1 MHSILHSIF
10 CILHFLAMFSSLAHR
25 RRAAEWMDDP
35 AADAEQLRKSLRFI
49 RIVNR
54 VFGYTR
60 STLWHLQQFAKQWER
75 GRPIRI
81 LDVATGSAD
90 VPLAVL
96 RWAAKH
102 GHNVRIVAV
111 DLHERTVAA
120 ARAAA
125 ASAHIPEDRL
135 SIVQA
140 DALALPLPDRSFDY
154 AMTSMFLHHLGE
166 AQVIQVLREMDRV
179 SSRGIIVADL
189 LRRRRAYFW
198 ISLFTLLANPMVR
211 HDARVSVAQA
221 FSEDEVDSL
230 RERAGITYARQWK
243 HFGHRFVLAGEK

>member
-1 MHSILHSIF
+1 MT
-10 CILHFLAMFSSLAHR
+10 FLSSLAHR
-25 RRAAEWMDDP
+25 RRSHEWMDDP
-35 AADAEQLRKSLRFI
+35 AADPEQLRKSLRFI

-60 STLWHLQQFAKQWER
+60 ATISHLKQFSKNWQR

-96 RWAAKH
+96 RWAQRR
-102 GHNVRIVAV
+102 GHDVRIVGA
-111 DLHERTVAA
+111 DLHAGTVAA
-120 ARAAA
+120 ARAAVA
-125 ASAHIPEDRL
+125 QAGVPAERL

-140 DALALPLPDRSFDY
+140 DAMAQPFTDGAFDY
-154 AMTSMFLHHLGE
+154 AMTNMFLHHLDE
-166 AQVIQVLREMDRV
+166 DQVVRVLKEMNRV
-179 SSRGIIVADL
+179 TRRGVIAADL

-198 ISLFTLLANPMVR
+198 ISVFTVAANPMVR

-221 FSEDEVDSL
+221 FSEAEVDAL
-230 RERAGITYARQWK
+230 RDQAGLSYARRFD
-243 HFGHRFVLAGEK
+243 HFGHRFVLAGEKPHY